1 MKHKSYLALL
11 LCIALSAQ
19 LLAQQ
24 PAASPDDDTVRI
36 TTNLVQ
42 FDFIVTDKRGNQITD
57 LKAEDIEVFQDG
69 KPQTISNFAYISTE
83 PAADAG
89 NEGPANKSTSPLPVS
104 AKRNNVRRIIAL
116 VVDDLGMSFETV
128 APARNALR
136 NFVEQQMR
144 PGDLVALLRTGGE
157 VGALQQFT
165 TDKRQLLASIQR
177 LRWNW
182 CSRRGI
188 HSTQPLTQDVQSRR
202 LESPLVPPFAAIN
215 FCTQNLD
222 VSIQSL
228 RFIINGMRDLP
239 GRKSMIILSDSLPT
253 AEANPLSNA
262 TGERRSVVGPLQR
275 VAELAVRS
283 SVVIY
288 GVDTRGLPT

>member
-11 LCIALSAQ
+11 LIITLSPH

-24 PAASPDDDTVRI
+24 PTTTPDDDIVRI
-36 TTNLVQ
+36 TTSLVQ

-57 LKAEDIEVFQDG
+57 LKTEDIEVFQDG
-69 KPQTISNFAYISTE
+69 NPQAISNFTYISTE
-83 PAADAG
+83 PEPDGGTEGSAG
-89 NEGPANKSTSPLPVS
+89 KSTPPLPVNT
-104 AKRNNVRRIIAL
+104 KRNNVRRIIAL

-128 APARNALR
+128 VPTRNALR
-136 NFVEQQMR
+136 KFVEQQLR

-165 TDKRQLLASIQR
+165 SDKRQLLANIQR
-177 LRWNW
+177 LRWNF

-202 LESPLVPPFAAIN
+202 LESPLVPPFSPIN
-215 FCTQNLD
+215 SCSQNLD

-253 AEANPLSNA
+253 A
-262 TGERRSVVGPLQR
+262 
-275 VAELAVRS
+275 
-283 SVVIY
+283 
-288 GVDTRGLPT
+288 